1 MYFTKGVPMIKHDI
15 MLAVKEML
23 DRHWDVYEIA
33 TKLKIDITVV
43 QAIIDLLT

>member
-1 MYFTKGVPMIKHDI
+1 MFFRHDTI
-15 MLAVKEML
+15 MAVREML
-23 DRHWDVYEIA
+23 ERHWDVVEIA

>member
-1 MYFTKGVPMIKHDI
+1 MKHDI
-15 MLAVKEML
+15 VMAVKEML